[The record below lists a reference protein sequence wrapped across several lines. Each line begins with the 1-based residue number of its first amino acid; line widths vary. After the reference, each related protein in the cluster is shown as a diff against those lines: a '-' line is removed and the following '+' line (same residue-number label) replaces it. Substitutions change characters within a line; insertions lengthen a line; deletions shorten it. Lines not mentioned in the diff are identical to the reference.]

1 MANCKI
7 KNIFAWL
14 QRRSLCSKKIAY
26 SPLTNLLP
34 VESNVPINVCFYYIL
49 KCSNGE
55 VRPHEGYLRFINLQE
70 CTSKTKKEISLWR
83 IRNIFFLFV
92 LHLWITMCVSSSTS
106 MSACCNIK
114 DFLSQYQI
122 HRWILKKGLNYYSY
136 FHIFYSYYLL
146 VLRCWLY
153 IWHISNSIILFT
165 NH

>member
-14 QRRSLCSKKIAY
+14 QRRSPCSKKIAY

-55 VRPHEGYLRFINLQE
+55 VRPHEGYLRFINLRE

-83 IRNIFFLFV
+83 IENIFFLFV

-122 HRWILKKGLNYYSY
+122 HRWILKKSLNYYSY
-136 FHIFYSYYLL
+136 FNIFYSYDCS
-146 VLRCWLY
+146 RRQT
-153 IWHISNSIILFT
+153 HF
-165 NH
+165 

>member
-1 MANCKI
+1 M
-7 KNIFAWL
+7 
-14 QRRSLCSKKIAY
+14 QQKIAY

-70 CTSKTKKEISLWR
+70 CTSKTKKKISLWR
-83 IRNIFFLFV
+83 IRNIFFLCV

-122 HRWILKKGLNYYSY
+122 HRWILKKSLNYYSY
-136 FHIFYSYYLL
+136 FHIFYSYYVLVSKDGVGYIFDTFLIALYCLQTINFLL
-146 VLRCWLY
+146 MCLSR
-153 IWHISNSIILFT
+153 T
-165 NH
+165 